1 MHVRLS
7 LLTADPNKID
17 DVVKYVAND
26 ARSIVEDKPGNL
38 GMSMAVNELGV
49 AVVESFWVSG
59 DAMRE
64 SERQVSATRVEA
76 ARRGGGTVSV
86 EHYAVASVVQ
96 FDKPAVGAGMR
107 FTRADVDL
115 AKVDAAIAAYEDSA
129 VPWLTEIT
137 GFCAA
142 RLYID
147 RRTGRSI
154 TEGLWTDRPALV
166 KSRALAATIRTDTVA
181 ATGAAIRAVEEYQL
195 VFTSGGI
202 RSINSAVHATVNNNP
217 PTDPAH

>member
-7 LLTADPNKID
+7 LVTADPNKID
-17 DVVKYVAND
+17 DVVKYVAKD
-26 ARSIVEDKPGNL
+26 ARLIVEDKPGNL
-38 GMSMAVNELGV
+38 GMTMAVNELGV

-96 FDKPAVGAGMR
+96 FDEPAVGAGMR
-107 FTRADVDL
+107 FTRADVDI
-115 AKVDAAIAAYEDSA
+115 AKVDAAIAAYEDFA
-129 VPWLTEIT
+129 VPWLTEST

-147 RRTGRSI
+147 RRTGRTV
-154 TEGLWTDRPALV
+154 TESLWADGSALV
-166 KSRALAATIRTDTVA
+166 RSRAVAATIRTDTVA
-181 ATGAAIRAVEEYQL
+181 ATGALIRAVEEYRL
-195 VFTSGGI
+195 VFTSGGFRPTTAI
-202 RSINSAVHATVNNNP
+202 QAAASA
-217 PTDPAH
+217 DPST

>member
-7 LLTADPNKID
+7 LVTADPNKID
-17 DVVKYVAND
+17 DMVKYVTND

-49 AVVESFWVSG
+49 AVVESCWVSG

-64 SERQVSATRVEA
+64 SARQVTATRAEA
-76 ARRGGGTVSV
+76 ARRGGGTVSC

-96 FDKPAVGAGMR
+96 VDKPAVGAGMR

-129 VPWLTEIT
+129 VPWLTETT

-147 RRTGRSI
+147 RRTGRSL
-154 TEGLWTDRPALV
+154 TEALWTDRAALV
-166 KSRALAATIRTDTVA
+166 KSGAVAGTIRTDTVA
-181 ATGAAIRAVEEYQL
+181 ATGAAIQAVEEYQV
-195 VFTSGGI
+195 VFISGGI
-202 RSINSAVHATVNNNP
+202 RPIGSAVRATVSTNGS
-217 PTDPAH
+217 H